1 MQNILFL
8 DIESDP
14 KTKKIK
20 EVGIILG
27 NKEYKGTDIIKV
39 AEWIKDAE
47 YICGHNII
55 KHDIPILEEKLGS
68 VFINKKLID
77 TLVWSPLLFADKP
90 YHSIQKDYKGYT
102 HRDENNPFLDSK
114 IVTEWLHDFIEKFST
129 LDAEWKLVLNGLL
142 RTDSRYSGFL
152 DFVGF
157 KSGNHSLDGIIRKQF
172 EGKICAT
179 VDINELIYSWPI
191 ELAYLLSLI
200 QSTDDSVLAKWVAI
214 TYPETENILEKL
226 RFTECEDSTCAYCA
240 NKLNPK
246 RALSDYF
253 GYHDFRRFK
262 GDDEISLQEKA
273 VRAELKNE
281 SFLTIFP
288 TGGGKSLT
296 FQLPALMRGDLK
308 RELTVVIS
316 PLVSLMKDQ
325 VDVLEARHN
334 NVRAVFVSGLL
345 STLERE
351 EALERVMNGGAH
363 ILYVSPESLR
373 SNTMTRVLNSR
384 KIARFVIDEAHC
396 FSSWGQDF
404 RVDYLFIGEF
414 IKELQEGKSNIPVS
428 CFTAT
433 AKPQVIED
441 IKEYFKNKLSLDLKE
456 YVTRAERVN
465 LKYEVINVEDSDSKV
480 GKLIQILRA
489 EDSPTIIYSS
499 RVKTVLS
506 LAAKLQKVGIDC
518 TYFHGKLDKD
528 EKVKNQNK
536 FMKDD
541 VDVII
546 ATSAFGMGVDK
557 PDVKTVIH
565 YDISDSLENY
575 IQEAGRAGRDE
586 HINAKCFILFNEE
599 DLNKHFTLLQN
610 TKLNQ
615 KEIAQIWR
623 AVKNNTKFRDKI
635 SQSALELAKAAGW
648 ETEVRDLEN
657 KVTTSLAA
665 LEDTGFLKRRKNN
678 VKIFANSLSIKNI
691 DKAVKIIQTT
701 SGLTDK
707 QRETCS
713 RVVQRLIKEEE
724 CQVDYLAN
732 TLGLTIPQLEETIQL
747 LRDISVLGDQKD
759 LTAYIDVS
767 RSPKNSENTL
777 SKLIKI
783 EQTLLTSLT
792 DGKKK
797 FGIRELNQRIIDSGV
812 NNSETADIFSILNW
826 WEKLSY
832 ISKSRVDREK
842 QIYTIKFKTPLSEI
856 KDNLE
861 LKKELAANC
870 LRFLEDSYNN
880 QKSDKGKI
888 EFPVE
893 FSILGIKKE
902 FENGMFAK
910 PYTQKEIE
918 NSLLYLNHI
927 KSIKL
932 EGGFMVYYKRYSIE
946 RVEKDN
952 KIQYTKEDYKK
963 MDQFYAQKVQQIHI
977 VGDYAKKCIENYAS
991 ALKFV
996 NDYFTME
1003 YGAFIT
1009 QYFPRRKNEISRPM
1023 TEARFQKLFDGLD
1036 SEQLNIVRDNS
1047 DKILI
1052 AAGPGS
1058 GKTEVLVRKIASLLT
1073 IEDIKPEQF
1082 LMLTFSKS
1090 AAIEFRSRTNNIIPE
1105 LGRYIKISTFHG
1117 FCFEIL
1123 GQLGDLGKAGNII
1136 EQAIAAIKN
1145 EDVDISG
1152 IANKSVL
1159 LLDEF
1164 QDINILEW
1172 ELISVIRD
1180 KADKIRV
1187 IAVGDDDQN
1196 IYEFRGANIEF
1207 MKQFMNEEKTKRH
1220 DLLVNYRSRD
1230 NIVELNNDFVTRISD
1245 RIKAGSLLTS
1255 KNKESGLIQI
1265 INHTSDNLIQPL
1277 CENVLR
1283 LKLSG
1288 TTSIL
1293 TRTNEQALIA
1303 ANYLESKG
1311 VKVKIAAGFDGF
1323 DLNNLYEFRFFDKL
1337 LDEVKLAG
1345 GIIPLENIES
1355 CIKKF
1360 ENDLIGNPLISA
1372 SLQVIRMFFE
1382 KLGPRYTL
1390 SDWRQYI
1397 HSIKMENAL
1406 TSHDSVVYV
1415 STMHKAKGKQ
1425 FDNVFL
1431 LLDNFQIKKD
1441 ADIRLLYVATTRAKS
1456 NLIIHDNRNIY
1467 NNISNDITFTNEKDE
1482 KQYNAPEI
1490 LELILSHKDVY
1501 LSGFKHVNVVR
1512 CIDDIKT
1519 GDSLVYGE
1527 KQFANNVGR
1536 GLNML
1541 NGENI
1546 LIFSREFIKT
1556 LEYYEAKGYSISGA
1570 KVEYIV
1576 FWYNEDIKREY
1587 KIVLPRL
1594 VLKLSNL
1601 KEIH

>member
-1 MQNILFL
+1 MQKILFL
-8 DIESDP
+8 DIDP
-14 KTKKIK
+14 KTNKTW
-20 EVGIILG
+20 EVGLIF
-27 NKEYKGTDIIKV
+27 NEREYKGSDLNKV
-39 AEWIKDAE
+39 SEWISQAD

-68 VFINKKLID
+68 VFNNKKLID

-102 HRDENNPFLDSK
+102 HRDENNPFLDAR
-114 IVTEWLHDFIEKFST
+114 IVTEWLHDFIEKFSS
-129 LDAEWKLVLNGLL
+129 LDAEWKLILDGLL
-142 RTDSRYSGFL
+142 RTDNRYSGFL

-157 KSGNHSLDGIIRKQF
+157 KSGNHTLDGIIRKQF
-172 EGKICAT
+172 EGKICAS
-179 VDINELIYSWPI
+179 VNINELIYSWSM
-191 ELAYLLSLI
+191 ELAYALSLI

-226 RFTECEDSTCAYCA
+226 RFTECEDSTCSYCT

-246 RALSDYF
+246 KALSNYF
-253 GYHDFRRFK
+253 GYPDFRRFK

-273 VRAELKNE
+273 VRAELMNE

-373 SNTMTRVLNSR
+373 SNTMTRVLSSR

-414 IKELQEGKSNIPVS
+414 IKELQEGKPQIPVS

-441 IKEYFKNKLSLDLKE
+441 IKDYFKNKLSLDLKE

-480 GKLIQILRA
+480 GELIRILRA

-506 LAAKLQKVGIDC
+506 LAAKLQKNGIDC

-528 EKVKNQNK
+528 EKVKNQNR
-536 FMKDD
+536 FMKDE

-599 DLNKHFTLLQN
+599 DLNKHFSLLQN

-665 LEDTGFLKRRKNN
+665 LEDSGFLKRRKNN
-678 VKIFANSLSIKNI
+678 VKVFANSLSIKNI
-691 DKAVKIIQTT
+691 DKAVQIIQTT

-767 RSPKNSENTL
+767 RSPKNSDNTL
-777 SKLIKI
+777 YKLIQI
-783 EQTLLTSLT
+783 EQTLLTILLET
-792 DGKKK
+792 KKR
-797 FGIRELNQRIIDSGV
+797 FSIRELNQRIIDSEIK
-812 NNSETADIFSILNW
+812 NSETSDIFSILNW
-826 WEKLSY
+826 WEKLSF

-842 QIYTIKFKTPLSEI
+842 QIYTIKYKTPLEDIRYHIEKRKEI
-856 KDNLE
+856 
-861 LKKELAANC
+861 AINC
-870 LRFLEDSYNN
+870 LRFLEESYND
-880 QKSDKGKI
+880 QKLDKGKI

-902 FENGMFAK
+902 FEKGMFAK
-910 PYTQKEIE
+910 SYSQKEIE
-918 NSLLYLNHI
+918 NALLYLNHI

-1003 YGAFIT
+1003 YGAFIS
-1009 QYFPRRKNEISRPM
+1009 QYFPRRKNEINRPM

-1136 EQAIAAIKN
+1136 EQAIAAIRN

-1152 IANKSVL
+1152 ITNKSVL

-1164 QDINILEW
+1164 QDINALEW
-1172 ELISVIRD
+1172 ELISIIRE

-1196 IYEFRGANIEF
+1196 IYEFRGANIAF

-1220 DLLVNYRSRD
+1220 DLLVNYRSKD
-1230 NIVELNNDFVTRISD
+1230 NIVEFNNDFVTRISD
-1245 RIKAGSLLTS
+1245 RIKADTVLTS
-1255 KNKESGLIQI
+1255 KNKESGI
-1265 INHTSDNLIQPL
+1265 IHIVNHTSENLIQPL
-1277 CENVLR
+1277 CENVLKR
-1283 LKLSG
+1283 KLSG

-1293 TRTNEQALIA
+1293 TRTNEQALIV

-1311 VKVKIAAGFDGF
+1311 VKVKIAAGFEGF
-1323 DLNNLYEFRFFDKL
+1323 DLNNLYEFRYFDKL
-1337 LDEVKLAG
+1337 LNEVKLPG
-1345 GIIPLENIES
+1345 SIIPLESIEE
-1355 CIKKF
+1355 CLEKF
-1360 ENDLIGNPLISA
+1360 ENDLTGNYLINSCI
-1372 SLQVIRMFFE
+1372 QVIRMFIE
-1382 KLGPRYTL
+1382 KLGPRYTY

-1397 HSIKMENAL
+1397 HSIKMEDTL
-1406 TSHDSVVYV
+1406 TAQEAVIYV

-1431 LLDNFQIKKD
+1431 LLDNYQIKGD
-1441 ADIRLLYVATTRAKS
+1441 EDIRLLYVAITRAKS
-1456 NLIIHDNRNIY
+1456 NLIIHDNKRIY
-1467 NNISNDITFTNEKDE
+1467 QNISKDIAFTEEKDE
-1482 KQYNAPEI
+1482 KKYNAPER
-1490 LELILSHKDVY
+1490 LEIILSHEDIN
-1501 LSGFKHVNVVR
+1501 LGGFKYANVIR
-1512 CIDDIKT
+1512 SLDSLNT
-1519 GDSLVYGE
+1519 GDSLTYGE
-1527 KQFANNVGR
+1527 LQFGQGVGR

-1546 LIFSREFIKT
+1546 LLFSKKFIKK
-1556 LEYYEAKGYSISGA
+1556 LEFYESKGYRIESAS
-1570 KVEYIV
+1570 VEYIV
-1576 FWYNEDIKREY
+1576 FWYNDKIEKEI
-1587 KIVLPRL
+1587 KIVLPRIE
-1594 VLKLSNL
+1594 LSR
-1601 KEIH
+1601 